1 MRRPGYVLRRLTQA
15 VLKPPS
21 LSRDRALGIS
31 ERLGALT
38 TLNSSLEYLT
48 QRKQT
53 EPGGL
58 SDWSIVRD
66 LQLQTSP
73 MLRKVLDGVS
83 GSRTTTAIHVSR
95 SLAAAALLTPG
106 NQKWRGAVSL
116 YLAASG
122 LFIYPRHIYGTDGSD
137 QVSLIV
143 QGATGAAR
151 LVPSDSAKDAL
162 IWYIAA
168 QANLSYAISG
178 WVKLF
183 GKQWRDATA
192 LPGVMRTRTYG
203 HSGMWAWTQ
212 KHPKASRLLTH
223 SVLALECGFPFI
235 YAFGGRFVRP
245 VIGSVVLFHG
255 ANAYLMGL
263 GRFFTAFT
271 SMHPLVAY
279 TAIPKSDPVGAR
291 RDDRL
296 LPLAA
301 AALSLSAAG
310 SVVSAIQRRM
320 RVRQGPSGGTLFTA
334 RSGNVLQY
342 ESHTEGD
349 SSQPVLVFETGMVA
363 TPEYFSWI
371 INHLEDNT
379 RLGLLSYARAGYN
392 GSLRK
397 AEGPYNLG
405 ESVADLADLVQSAV
419 APGRRVILVGH
430 SLGGDIARRAAP
442 LLADR
447 LDGVVYL
454 DSSHPAELLRST
466 WQAKAAGR
474 LSENFK
480 QMEWF
485 LRMGTGSLLTRP
497 TWLDDLPESV
507 RSRVFA
513 QYADGLL
520 WRAGR
525 REWAAVQA
533 EFSDACGNL
542 PSVPGR
548 GLVVSAQQTV
558 DRDPE
563 QLLMHGELAKAHQ
576 EGAHTA
582 VIEGADHSGLLT
594 KPGHAIEVA
603 RLIATFAADSIGVAT
618 SALGSPAA
626 DHQRHKEGT
635 AR

>member
-1 MRRPGYVLRRLTQA
+1 MRRPGRVLRQLSQA

-48 QRKQT
+48 QTKQT

-58 SDWSIVRD
+58 SDWNVVRD
-66 LQLQTSP
+66 MQLQSGP
-73 MLRKVLDGVS
+73 LLRKVLDAVS
-83 GSRTTTAIHVSR
+83 GRRTTTALHASR
-95 SLAAAALLTPG
+95 ALAAAALLAPG
-106 NQKWRGAVSL
+106 NQKWRGGLSL

-122 LFIYPRHIYGTDGSD
+122 ILSYPRHIYGTDGSD
-137 QVSLIV
+137 QVSIIV
-143 QGATGAAR
+143 QSATGAAR
-151 LVPSDSAKDAL
+151 LVPSDAAKDAL
-162 IWYIAA
+162 VWYIAA

-203 HSGMWAWTQ
+203 HAGMWAWTQ
-212 KHPKASRLLTH
+212 KHPKASKWLTH
-223 SVLALECGFPFI
+223 SVLALECGFPLL
-235 YAFGGRFVRP
+235 YTLGGRFVRP
-245 VIGSVVLFHG
+245 AITSVVMFHG

-279 TAIPKSDPVGAR
+279 TAVPRTDPVGAR

-301 AALSLSAAG
+301 AALGLSAVG
-310 SVVSAIQRRM
+310 SAVTAVQRRM
-320 RVRQGPSGGTLFTA
+320 TVRQGAPNSLLFTA
-334 RSGNVLQY
+334 GSGNVLQY
-342 ESHTEGD
+342 EEHAQGD
-349 SSQPVLVFETGMVA
+349 PDQPVVVFETGMVA
-363 TPEYFSWI
+363 TPEYFAWI
-371 INHLEDNT
+371 TDQLAADT
-379 RLGLLSYARAGYN
+379 RLGLVSYARAGYN

-397 AEGPYNLG
+397 ADGPYKLA
-405 ESVADLADLVQSAV
+405 ESAADLADLVRATV

-442 LLADR
+442 GLADV

-454 DSSHPAELLRST
+454 DSSHPAELKRSA
-466 WQAKAAGR
+466 WQAKTSGK
-474 LSENFK
+474 LSENFT
-480 QMEWF
+480 QMKWF
-485 LRMGTGSLLTRP
+485 LRMGTGPLLSRP
-497 TWLDDLPESV
+497 TWLEDMPDAV
-507 RSRVFA
+507 RKRVFA
-513 QYADGLL
+513 QYGDGLM
-520 WRAGR
+520 WQAGR
-525 REWAAVQA
+525 REWAAVQE
-533 EFSDACGNL
+533 EFAAATGDL
-542 PSVPGR
+542 PPTPGR

-563 QLLMHGELAKAHQ
+563 QLLMHGELARAH
-576 EGAHTA
+576 EGGAHA
-582 VIEGADHSGLLT
+582 VVVEGADHSGMLT
-594 KPGHAIEVA
+594 KPGHAIQVA
-603 RLIATFAADSIGVAT
+603 QLIAAFAAGT
-618 SALGSPAA
+618 PAPA
-626 DHQRHKEGT
+626 DTGAVHEEGA